1 MHAYLWVCYVCGE
14 YALTGVCTQSR
25 SPAHQRGLRR
35 RSQASSSLPL
45 APSRDPQRGLSLLQW
60 RRRKPQGL
68 NLGPRGLRA
77 SSLPDS
83 AWGGG
88 AGVAVEDRQMDSQL
102 SRQLGPPA
110 KWAAKST
117 GPEIGE
123 GPAAAACLLVLGADF
138 QPAGGGVT
146 PGLAGPAPPHCLP
159 GSGSVLSSWAWKE
172 HPQGGGG
179 GATSLAD
186 PTLPAPR
193 GWGQRCEPLS
203 AACPPPLSAS
213 PTHCPV
219 FTPQSPAPQGPGRA
233 PGDAAEGVGAAP
245 RGPGTPAE
253 GAWGYG
259 GGGSKQAT
267 K

>member
-1 MHAYLWVCYVCGE
+1 
-14 YALTGVCTQSR
+14 
-25 SPAHQRGLRR
+25 
-35 RSQASSSLPL
+35 
-45 APSRDPQRGLSLLQW
+45 
-60 RRRKPQGL
+60 
-68 NLGPRGLRA
+68 
-77 SSLPDS
+77 
-83 AWGGG
+83 
-88 AGVAVEDRQMDSQL
+88 MDSQL

-245 RGPGTPAE
+245 RHRSSAHPTETPAASE
-253 GAWGYG
+253 ERTPGCCGA
-259 GGGSKQAT
+259 SLTSTSSDAQAPHVSPCT
-267 K
+267 PGAQGPRGAATRPQS